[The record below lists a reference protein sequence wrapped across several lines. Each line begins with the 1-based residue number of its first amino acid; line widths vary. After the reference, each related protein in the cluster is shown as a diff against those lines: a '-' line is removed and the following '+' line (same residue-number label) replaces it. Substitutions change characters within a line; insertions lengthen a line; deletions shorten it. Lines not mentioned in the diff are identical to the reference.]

1 MPVRILLTDF
11 PGNSVNQPFGLLV
24 DGNFA
29 CNIGSLFLRAGSDS
43 CSGIASSL
51 NLPSTLR
58 VRSYMLILPHYATP
72 LPKSTISFLVF
83 SYHLSL

>member
-11 PGNSVNQPFGLLV
+11 PGNPVNQPFRLLV

-29 CNIGSLFLRAGSDS
+29 CNIGSLFLSAGSDS
-43 CSGIASSL
+43 CTGITSTL

-58 VRSYMLILPHYATP
+58 VRSYMLILSHYATP
-72 LPKSTISFLVF
+72 LPRSEINFLVF

>member
-11 PGNSVNQPFGLLV
+11 PGNPVNQPFGLLV

-29 CNIGSLFLRAGSDS
+29 CNIGSLFLSAGSDS
-43 CSGIASSL
+43 CSGITSTL

-58 VRSYMLILPHYATP
+58 VRSYMLILSHYTTP
-72 LPKSTISFLVF
+72 LPRSAINFLVF

>member
-29 CNIGSLFLRAGSDS
+29 CNIGSLFLSAGSDS

-51 NLPSTLR
+51 NLPSTLNQIPC
-58 VRSYMLILPHYATP
+58 VNSGIFTAIY
-72 LPKSTISFLVF
+72 
-83 SYHLSL
+83 

>member
-29 CNIGSLFLRAGSDS
+29 CNIGSLFLSAGSDS
-43 CSGIASSL
+43 CSGIASF
-51 NLPSTLR
+51 P
-58 VRSYMLILPHYATP
+58 
-72 LPKSTISFLVF
+72 
-83 SYHLSL
+83 

>member
-11 PGNSVNQPFGLLV
+11 PGNPVNQPFRLLV

-29 CNIGSLFLRAGSDS
+29 CNIGSLFLSAGSNS
-43 CSGIASSL
+43 CSGITSAL

-58 VRSYMLILPHYATP
+58 VRSYMLILSHYATP
-72 LPKSTISFLVF
+72 LPKSSINFLVF
-83 SYHLSL
+83 SYHLLL